1 MLPIFFT
8 PPFVRVN
15 EGHKGKINIWIFSR
29 FFSQMANIQR
39 LRVGSL
45 QKKTHNILD
54 IVSFNRVC
62 LAIGL
67 TFGGADGTRTR
78 DPMRDRHVF

>member
-1 MLPIFFT
+1 MAGDP
-8 PPFVRVN
+8 
-15 EGHKGKINIWIFSR
+15 GKDGKDKMNGTDGKDGKDGLDSQGWWFSET
-29 FFSQMANIQR
+29 
-39 LRVGSL
+39 GSL

-54 IVSFNRVC
+54 IVSFNRVW